1 MKPISTYREA
11 ADLRA
16 LMANAKRLNKEDIY
30 RQAFLRL
37 CEVEGLNYS
46 DPLEREFYATLTAY
60 EEVLAAKH
68 GRRQPAA
75 RTRQKLKNKGFV
87 ACLEDWALGERR
99 TDGFETLVSMGHIKL
114 TGEYLVTK
122 YPERFSPRAVA
133 NATLLMDLYRQVGTR
148 DETNQD
154 ANP

>member
-99 TDGFETLVSMGHIKL
+99 TDGFETLEHGSYKIDRRVSGDKISGTVL
-114 TGEYLVTK
+114 TSCSCKRDVTHG
-122 YPERFSPRAVA
+122 PVPSSW
-133 NATLLMDLYRQVGTR
+133 NT
-148 DETNQD
+148 
-154 ANP
+154 